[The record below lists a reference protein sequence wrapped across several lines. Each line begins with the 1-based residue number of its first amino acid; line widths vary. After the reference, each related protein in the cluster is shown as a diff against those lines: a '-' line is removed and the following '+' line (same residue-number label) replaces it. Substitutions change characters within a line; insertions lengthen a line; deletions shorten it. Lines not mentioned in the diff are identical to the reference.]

1 MSERSSSLI
10 DVFQLLEELE
20 SALDVAQEEVSGGES
35 REHWPKTN
43 EALAPA
49 RALANTLREKEES
62 R

>member
-1 MSERSSSLI
+1 MSEKSSSLV

-20 SALDVAQEEVSGGES
+20 SALDVAQSDVLGYEAS
-35 REHWPKTN
+35 EHWPKTN

-49 RALANTLREKEES
+49 RALANRLRKEEES